1 MLVVEDEQMV
11 REAASRVLREGGY
24 EVLEAANGFEALGVA
39 WDRVDDDIHLLL
51 TDIVMPIMG
60 ARELVDQ
67 FKAVHP
73 ESRVLCISG
82 YTDDVMAS
90 NGLLGPDAAFLQKP
104 FSPADL
110 TNKVRQVLESGAA

>member
-1 MLVVEDEQMV
+1 
-11 REAASRVLREGGY
+11 
-24 EVLEAANGFEALGVA
+24 
-39 WDRVDDDIHLLL
+39 
-51 TDIVMPIMG
+51 MG

-67 FKAVHP
+67 FKAVHS

-90 NGLLGPDAAFLQKP
+90 NGLLGPATAFLQKP

-110 TNKVRQVLESGAA
+110 TNKVRQVLESSAA